1 MGPPEPLELRELPLI
16 SLAEVVEPGPMTR
29 TEAMARRVTR
39 KETALRRFV
48 ALLVLTGALAIV
60 PSGPVAAGDGCATHA
75 EYRRVELGMRQ
86 ARVRHI
92 FGTSGTRLSQ
102 HGAREEYAYDGCAF
116 GTVVFV
122 NYREN
127 RVTQK
132 QYVRGE

>member
-1 MGPPEPLELRELPLI
+1 MRRE
-16 SLAEVVEPGPMTR
+16 A
-29 TEAMARRVTR
+29 
-39 KETALRRFV
+39 ALSRFV
-48 ALLVLTGALAIV
+48 ALLVLTGTLAFV
-60 PSGPVAAGDGCATHA
+60 PPGPLAAADGCVTRV

-92 FGTSGTRLSQ
+92 FGTSGTRISQ

-122 NYREN
+122 DYRDN